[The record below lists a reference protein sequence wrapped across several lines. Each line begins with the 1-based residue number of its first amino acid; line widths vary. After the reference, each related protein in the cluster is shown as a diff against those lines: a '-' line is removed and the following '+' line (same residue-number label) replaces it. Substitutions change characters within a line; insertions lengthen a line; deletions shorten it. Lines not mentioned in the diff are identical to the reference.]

1 MVAKG
6 LVGDLR
12 SMPLPEVFQ
21 WVAFSN
27 KTGELHLQKEN
38 DEVNI
43 MFLNGKIAYVTTNLP
58 HLLLGQLL
66 LRYKMLNKNDLV
78 KSLSLQKQLKIPIGQ
93 VLIENGLLDEKSV
106 KRILEIQ
113 VEEVVYTIVNWDNG
127 FFIFEEKEIRPTMIN
142 ISVDMLIL
150 EGLRRK
156 DDMGRFFKVY
166 SNKSILAL
174 KNSDYPIKDVVDGK
188 RTVYEIVTTL
198 GGDYFKTYELIYT
211 GIINGDLYIVEE
223 GDYIE
228 ENDPIVKFIIG
239 LELFNKNKIYESFKT
254 IQSIINSGFKNEH
267 VKKFYDNMVLH
278 ITRYFY
284 KKFGGESTVFTIN
297 RLKLIDEKIY
307 ITPVEGFVLS
317 RIEEYPTVSKLLK
330 VLNLDKIEV
339 FLIIDKLYKLGLLL
353 IKQNEKNKTEI
364 MENNVINTLLNIYG
378 RELSGELELVSSSMT
393 VKLFF
398 ENGRLKFLYSTT
410 PEFSFIKYLQDRE
423 SFVIDSG
430 DMDDF
435 NLFIMKF
442 LEKNNYSLED
452 FKPIAEIYITMI
464 FYELLQS
471 EIISTIFIYDK
482 RFPLNFDFKFNIL
495 FMIMLAIVNNKVKPK
510 ITINK
515 SINYELV
522 KNRDII
528 IEDFGNIGLIRNLM
542 DYFQGNILSRD
553 QIAEFNDYE
562 LMALELLFK
571 LGCIKENEV
580 NEISVEELNRFL
592 TEIKSKTAH
601 EIFGVSENYDVES
614 VKQKFLKF
622 SKLYHPDLITNPE
635 GKQIA
640 REIFELIK
648 YAYDSLLQK
657 VEDGTGKKRIDVRNI
672 LLAEQLLTSGKVYLN
687 MGRINDAIDSFIK
700 AYNAFSH
707 DDEITVYYGYALIKK
722 GEYDKG
728 VKLMDMVGIEKFDDP
743 ELYAAMI
750 EAYINLKKKVD
761 AKKYL
766 DKAILKFPDKVRRF
780 NIYSSK
786 VI

>member
-297 RLKLIDEKIY
+297 RLKLLDEKIY

-471 EIISTIFIYDK
+471 EIISTIFIHDK

-495 FMIMLAIVNNKVKPK
+495 FMIMLAIVNNKVKPN

-542 DYFQGNILSRD
+542 
-553 QIAEFNDYE
+553 
-562 LMALELLFK
+562 
-571 LGCIKENEV
+571 
-580 NEISVEELNRFL
+580 
-592 TEIKSKTAH
+592 
-601 EIFGVSENYDVES
+601 
-614 VKQKFLKF
+614 
-622 SKLYHPDLITNPE
+622 
-635 GKQIA
+635 
-640 REIFELIK
+640 
-648 YAYDSLLQK
+648 
-657 VEDGTGKKRIDVRNI
+657 
-672 LLAEQLLTSGKVYLN
+672 
-687 MGRINDAIDSFIK
+687 
-700 AYNAFSH
+700 
-707 DDEITVYYGYALIKK
+707 
-722 GEYDKG
+722 
-728 VKLMDMVGIEKFDDP
+728 
-743 ELYAAMI
+743 
-750 EAYINLKKKVD
+750 
-761 AKKYL
+761 
-766 DKAILKFPDKVRRF
+766 
-780 NIYSSK
+780 
-786 VI
+786 